1 MEDLLPREGLQFPP
15 PQTPSPVPKGSSPQA
30 PVSGWRA
37 AGRAPIGG
45 EEKKHGDLAVGTLPG
60 DRGPCPAPGG
70 MDNSSDQRWPPA
82 TPVFPQLQQPWEPEG
97 AGGLEG

>member
-15 PQTPSPVPKGSSPQA
+15 SQTPTGPVPKGSSPQA
-30 PVSGWRA
+30 LGSGWKA

-45 EEKKHGDLAVGTLPG
+45 EEKKHGDLAVVALPG
-60 DRGPCPAPGG
+60 NRGPCPAPGG

-82 TPVFPQLQQPWEPEG
+82 TPVSPQLQLSQSEQG
-97 AGGLEG
+97 AWKAK